1 MSEMNHKLKET
12 GRSLFKAFNTGI
24 SYFLPVI
31 IAGGM
36 LFSFTLFTGHIENGA
51 IIPSNQFWQNVYSL
65 GIAGF
70 SMMVPVICG
79 YIAYAIAGKPA
90 LAPGLIMGY
99 VANNP
104 IGEDQLSTGFIGA
117 LLLGFIV
124 GYFVKW
130 MKTWK
135 VIDSLKPMMP
145 TFFIPLLTTF
155 VVGIFYIYVLT
166 GPINA
171 FVQIIVDVMNGLSGT
186 NAILLGL
193 GIGLLAAADFGGPCS
208 KAATAFTLA
217 LMSLCIL
224 AILRWYHRRC
234 LAICGQGL
242 QAYLDCMCNRYSNRW
257 CIRYGTWC
265 IFRCGIWWYC
275 CDYWCHR
282 RTSLVCCGYVNW
294 CADHCSYLTS
304 HKDTINS

>member
-12 GRSLFKAFNTGI
+12 GRSLFKAVNTGI

-104 IGEDQLSTGFIGA
+104 IGEEQLSTGCIGA
-117 LLLGFIV
+117 
-124 GYFVKW
+124 
-130 MKTWK
+130 
-135 VIDSLKPMMP
+135 
-145 TFFIPLLTTF
+145 
-155 VVGIFYIYVLT
+155 
-166 GPINA
+166 
-171 FVQIIVDVMNGLSGT
+171 
-186 NAILLGL
+186 
-193 GIGLLAAADFGGPCS
+193 
-208 KAATAFTLA
+208 
-217 LMSLCIL
+217 
-224 AILRWYHRRC
+224 
-234 LAICGQGL
+234 
-242 QAYLDCMCNRYSNRW
+242 
-257 CIRYGTWC
+257 
-265 IFRCGIWWYC
+265 
-275 CDYWCHR
+275 
-282 RTSLVCCGYVNW
+282 
-294 CADHCSYLTS
+294 
-304 HKDTINS
+304 